1 MTAPEPAA
9 SGGLLAAMRPR
20 QWTKNLLLYAG
31 IVFAAELDDPE
42 RWVQATAAFVAY
54 CLASSAA
61 YILNDVRDAERDRLH
76 PLKRDRPIASGRV
89 RPERALNVAGILATL
104 AFAVIAPLGWGSLAY
119 MAGFV
124 ALQAAYSFGL
134 KNLPLIDVM
143 AIAGLFVIRA
153 AAGAE
158 AVDVRISPWLI
169 VCTAL
174 LALFLAL
181 AKRRGELAT
190 TGMEAGR
197 PVLSGYSLELVD
209 QLVTIVA
216 ACTIV
221 AYSLYTFEAR
231 EGSAMMA
238 TIPFVVYGLF
248 RYIEL
253 MHREDLGEEPENV
266 LLTDVPILVSIV
278 ESRSSTLF
286 QPDVIRSTR
295 SERSSTRAWRSARLS
310 FSIRSRRRIVWPA
323 SPRTSASWRATGR
336 ASARM
341 PSWTA
346 SPTAAGVAVLSRA
359 ASPPSSSTC
368 ARARSSAAST
378 S

>member
-1 MTAPEPAA
+1 MTATDRAA

-31 IVFAAELDDPE
+31 IVFAAEIDDPE
-42 RWVQATAAFVAY
+42 RWAQATAAFVAY

-61 YILNDVRDAERDRLH
+61 YIFNDVRDAERDRMH
-76 PLKRDRPIASGRV
+76 PLKRNRPIASGRL
-89 RPERALNVAGILATL
+89 RPDRALNIAGILVAL
-104 AFAVIAPLGWGSLAY
+104 AFAIVATLGWGSLAY
-119 MAGFV
+119 MGGFV
-124 ALQAAYSFGL
+124 ALQAGYSLGL
-134 KNLPLIDVM
+134 RNLPLIDVM
-143 AIAGLFVIRA
+143 AIAALFVIRA

-181 AKRRGELAT
+181 AKRRGELAS
-190 TGMEAGR
+190 TGAETGR
-197 PVLSGYSLELVD
+197 AALSGYTLELVD

-248 RYIEL
+248 RYIQL
-253 MHREDLGEEPENV
+253 MLQDDLGEEPETV
-266 LLTDVPILVSIV
+266 LLTDLPILVTIA
-278 ESRSSTLF
+278 
-286 QPDVIRSTR
+286 
-295 SERSSTRAWRSARLS
+295 AWA
-310 FSIRSRRRIVWPA
+310 V
-323 SPRTSASWRATGR
+323 TSAAILLL
-336 ASARM
+336 
-341 PSWTA
+341 
-346 SPTAAGVAVLSRA
+346 V
-359 ASPPSSSTC
+359 
-368 ARARSSAAST
+368 
-378 S
+378 